1 MKPTTKDSAMRIR
14 VEADVHAA
22 FMETC
27 KLKGIPA
34 AQILRQF
41 MRSYVKENKLAGMQ
55 GNMFEKS

>member
-1 MKPTTKDSAMRIR
+1 MKPITKDSAMRIR

-27 KLKGIPA
+27 KLQGIPA

-41 MRSYVKENKLAGMQ
+41 MRSYVKQNKLAGIQ
-55 GNMFEKS
+55 GRLFKAS

>member
-14 VEADVHAA
+14 VEPDVHAA

-27 KLKGIPA
+27 RLQGIPA

-41 MRSYVKENKLAGMQ
+41 MRSYVKQNKLAGMQ
-55 GNMFEKS
+55 GSLFKAS

>member
-27 KLKGIPA
+27 KLQGIPA

-41 MRSYVKENKLAGMQ
+41 MRSYVKQNKLAGMQ
-55 GNMFEKS
+55 GNIFEAS